1 MSAVKFT
8 FASSRKLLR
17 GFSLSESHTSL
28 AVLRKRRK
36 RCPQLMVKWAFLASY
51 NSNVFV
57 FCLTKLVGNGISD
70 EYHIIRHVM
79 NLEAVNTYEGKRMV
93 NTTIYVFPRVHG
105 NEFSN
110 REFKKLRRQLQRKRH
125 IEIELCVKLSLL
137 RLFHVDHVV
146 QNTRIALSLAW
157 YERSS
162 CKGKERKVYCCE
174 LALSSEPQI

>member
-1 MSAVKFT
+1 MSAVKFA

-110 REFKKLRRQLQRKRH
+110 RWFSRYVIAAMLVDKNKRFLISSFCSSTSNCTLQH
-125 IEIELCVKLSLL
+125 CYLCPS
-137 RLFHVDHVV
+137 RLAANH
-146 QNTRIALSLAW
+146 L
-157 YERSS
+157 
-162 CKGKERKVYCCE
+162 
-174 LALSSEPQI
+174 